1 MIRRPP
7 RSTRTDTLF
16 PYTTLF
22 RSTLVGPDI
31 ETALV
36 EREGVGQAAH
46 GGAPL
51 RMKQALGGLV
61 MGNAAI
67 GERLQNRPVPQ
78 LGDPRDAV
86 APQIR
91 VRCKS
96 FAHPPPIARKQHNRR
111 NPVEK
116 ASDGA
121 TNGGGGRGSH

>member
-67 GERLQNRPVPQ
+67 GERLQHRPVPQ
-78 LGDPRDAV
+78 LGDTRDAV
-86 APQIR
+86 APQIS
-91 VRCKS
+91 VRCTR
-96 FAHPPPIARKQHNRR
+96 FAHLPHNR
-111 NPVEK
+111 K
-116 ASDGA
+116 SA
-121 TNGGGGRGSH
+121 GSGQRCSVRCNIGCRSLLKK

>member
-51 RMKQALGGLV
+51 RMKQALGGHV

-67 GERLQNRPVPQ
+67 GERLQNRLVPH
-78 LGDPRDAV
+78 LGDPRAAV
-86 APQIR
+86 APQTR
-91 VRCKS
+91 VRRTR
-96 FAHPPPIARKQHNRR
+96 FAHRWIGRASCRERR
-111 NPVEK
+111 GPSV
-116 ASDGA
+116 AITGGA
-121 TNGGGGRGSH
+121 GPSK

>member
-1 MIRRPP
+1 MRI
-7 RSTRTDTLF
+7 SDWSSDVCSSDL
-16 PYTTLF
+16 
-22 RSTLVGPDI
+22 I

-91 VRCKS
+91 VRCTR
-96 FAHPPPIARKQHNRR
+96 FAHRPQMARKQN
-111 NPVEK
+111 K
-116 ASDGA
+116 I
-121 TNGGGGRGSH
+121 GRANV

>member
-1 MIRRPP
+1 MWFFFFFKQKTAYEMRI
-7 RSTRTDTLF
+7 SDWSSDVCASDLT
-16 PYTTLF
+16 
-22 RSTLVGPDI
+22 TLVGPDI

-78 LGDPRDAV
+78 LGHPRDAV

-91 VRCKS
+91 FRCTR
-96 FAHPPPIARKQHNRR
+96 FAHRPHMARKQKKRR
-111 NPVEK
+111 ITTEQNGR
-116 ASDGA
+116 ASW
-121 TNGGGGRGSH
+121 R